1 MPAILLLP
9 DLLINQIAAGEV
21 IERPASALKEL
32 LENSL
37 DAGATDIAV
46 QLEGGGVKLL
56 RVRDNGKGIAKD
68 ELPLALMRHAT
79 SKIASLE
86 DLQKVASM
94 GFRGEA
100 LASMAAVAHLSL
112 TSRTAH
118 ETHGWK
124 VDTLN
129 GIVGEPAPASHA
141 PGTTVELREL
151 YFNTPARRKFLKS
164 EATEFA
170 HCEET
175 FKRIAL
181 SRPYVA
187 FSLQHN
193 GKTIWQLPATPHSP
207 LPQAGEG
214 LGERADV
221 RAAALN
227 RISAI
232 LGEEFGHAAVGVER
246 QAAGLSLRG
255 LAALPA
261 YSRSNRDAQYFFVNG
276 RFVRDKVASHALRL
290 AYQDILHHQRH
301 PAFVLFLEMPPQQ
314 VDVNVHPAKSEVR
327 FRESQGIHQF
337 IFHTLQQ
344 ALSAPTGSKDSAP
357 TPALPLKGGEHVAV
371 PLPPPPL
378 QGEGRGGDGFSNFQ
392 QRIPFNAAQQQA
404 AYRLWEVQTE
414 KGEEGREKG
423 ETEPAFDVPLPP
435 DGTTSRS
442 TMRVNDARQV
452 AGYSPFPLP
461 DSEHPLGYALAQ
473 LSGIYILAQN
483 AQGLVVVD
491 MHAAHERIVYER
503 LKTSLDAERIATQ
516 PLLIPV
522 SFYAEPLDVAT
533 VEAEQ
538 EALHKLGFDIAPL
551 SPTTLAIRAMP
562 VMLKQSEAE
571 AAAQDVIAELR
582 EYGAS
587 RAMTERRDELLAT
600 LACHGA
606 VRANRILSIT
616 EMNALLR
623 EMEQTERSG
632 QCNHGR
638 PTWFQLGM
646 NELDKMFMR
655 GK

>member
-1 MPAILLLP
+1 MPAIHLLP

-37 DAGATDIAV
+37 DAGASDIAV
-46 QLEGGGVKLL
+46 QLEGGGIKLL
-56 RVRDNGKGIAKD
+56 RVRDDGKGIAKD

-79 SKIASLE
+79 SKIASLD
-86 DLQKVASM
+86 DLQRVASM

-100 LASMAAVAHLSL
+100 LASMAAVAQLVL
-112 TSRTAH
+112 TSRTASG
-118 ETHGWK
+118 EHGWK
-124 VDTLN
+124 VEAMD
-129 GIVGEPAPASHA
+129 GQPGAPAPASHA

-181 SRPYVA
+181 SRPDVA

-193 GKTIWQLPATPHSP
+193 GRTVWQLSMQP
-207 LPQAGEG
+207 LAARITAM
-214 LGERADV
+214 LG
-221 RAAALN
+221 
-227 RISAI
+227 
-232 LGEEFGHAAVGVER
+232 GEFGHAAVPVGHR
-246 QAAGLSLRG
+246 AANLSLQG

-261 YSRSNRDAQYFFVNG
+261 YSRGTRDAQYFFVNG
-276 RFVRDKVASHALRL
+276 RFVRDKVASHALKQ

-301 PAFVLFLEMPPQQ
+301 PAFVLFLDLPPEQ

-337 IFHTLQQ
+337 IFHTLQE
-344 ALSAPTGSKDSAP
+344 ALSAPMAEGDRADSSFRRRPESSAFDHPDDRTSKLAPEGSFPGLRRNDDTS
-357 TPALPLKGGEHVAV
+357 
-371 PLPPPPL
+371 
-378 QGEGRGGDGFSNFQ
+378 RFQ
-392 QRIPFNAAQQQA
+392 QQDMPLGVAQQQA

-414 KGEEGREKG
+414 VRGARCEERN
-423 ETEPAFDVPLPP
+423 TEPEAVTLLDP
-435 DGTTSRS
+435 RS
-442 TMRVNDARQV
+442 SIHD
-452 AGYSPFPLP
+452 
-461 DSEHPLGYALAQ
+461 EHPLGFALAQ

-483 AQGLVVVD
+483 QHGLVVVD

-503 LKTSLDAERIATQ
+503 LKAALDAQQVATQ

-522 SFYAEPLDVAT
+522 SFHAEPLDVAT

-538 EALHKLGFDIAPL
+538 DALDMLGFDIAPL
-551 SPTTLAIRAMP
+551 SPTRLVVRAMP
-562 VMLKQSEAE
+562 ALLRQTEAE
-571 AAAQDVIAELR
+571 TLAQEVLRELR
-582 EYGAS
+582 EFGAS
-587 RAMTERRDELLAT
+587 RALTERRDALLAT

-623 EMEQTERSG
+623 EMEQTERAG

-646 NELDKMFMR
+646 AELDRMFMR

>member
-1 MPAILLLP
+1 MPAIHLLP

-46 QLEGGGVKLL
+46 QLESGGIKLL

-86 DLQKVASM
+86 DLQQVASM

-112 TSRTAH
+112 TSRTVH
-118 ETHGWK
+118 DTHGWK
-124 VDTLN
+124 VDAMN
-129 GIVGEPAPASHA
+129 GVVGEPAPASHA
-141 PGTTVELREL
+141 PGTTVEIRDL

-170 HCEET
+170 WCEEA

-181 SRPYVA
+181 SRPDVA

-193 GKTIWQLPATPHSP
+193 GKTIWQLPAIPPGLPNPPAP
-207 LPQAGEG
+207 LSGGEP
-214 LGERADV
+214 GEETGV

-246 QAAGLSLRG
+246 QAANLTLRG

-261 YSRSNRDAQYFFVNG
+261 YSRGSRDAQYFFVNG
-276 RFVRDKVASHALRL
+276 RFVRDKVASHALRQ

-301 PAFVLFLEMPPQQ
+301 PAFVLFLDLPPEQ

-344 ALSAPTGSKDSAP
+344 ALAVPASGQDARAPT
-357 TPALPLKGGEHVAV
+357 
-371 PLPPPPL
+371 
-378 QGEGRGGDGFSNFQ
+378 
-392 QRIPFNAAQQQA
+392 AQQPASFIPAQQTMRLGVAEREA
-404 AYRLWEVQTE
+404 AYRLWEMQTGSSE
-414 KGEEGREKG
+414 LEVESGK
-423 ETEPAFDVPLPP
+423 TTPHSPLP
-435 DGTTSRS
+435 TSHS
-442 TMRVNDARQV
+442 PPPNP
-452 AGYSPFPLP
+452 YSPECP
-461 DSEHPLGYALAQ
+461 PLGYALAQ

-483 AQGLVVVD
+483 AHGLVVVD

-503 LKTSLDAERIATQ
+503 LKTSLDAEQIATQ
-516 PLLIPV
+516 QLLIPV

-538 EALHKLGFDIAPL
+538 DALRTLGFDIAPL
-551 SPTTLAIRAMP
+551 SPTRLVVRAMP
-562 VMLKQSEAE
+562 ALLKQAEAE
-571 AAAQDVIAELR
+571 TVAHKVLRELR
-582 EYGAS
+582 EFGAS
-587 RAMTERRDELLAT
+587 RALTERRNELLAT

-623 EMEQTERSG
+623 EMEQTERAD

-638 PTWFQLGM
+638 PTWFQLSM
-646 NELDKMFMR
+646 SELDKMFMR

>member
-1 MPAILLLP
+1 MPAIHLLP

-46 QLEGGGVKLL
+46 QLEGGGIKLL

-86 DLQKVASM
+86 DLQQVASM

-112 TSRTAH
+112 TSRTVH

-124 VDTLN
+124 VDAIN
-129 GIVGEPAPASHA
+129 GLVGEPAPASHA
-141 PGTTVELREL
+141 PGTTVEMRDL

-164 EATEFA
+164 EVTEFA
-170 HCEET
+170 HCEEV

-181 SRPYVA
+181 SRPDVA

-193 GKTIWQLPATPHSP
+193 GKTIWQLPASP
-207 LPQAGEG
+207 LPMPSPQSSPASGRGGERERQSSIPAGEG
-214 LGERADV
+214 QGERDV
-221 RAAALN
+221 VKAAALN

-246 QAAGLSLRG
+246 QAANLTLRG

-261 YSRSNRDAQYFFVNG
+261 YSRGSRDAQYFFVNG
-276 RFVRDKVASHALRL
+276 RFVRDKVASHALRQ

-301 PAFVLFLEMPPQQ
+301 PAFVLFLDLPPEQ

-344 ALSAPTGSKDSAP
+344 ALAVPASGQDARAPT
-357 TPALPLKGGEHVAV
+357 
-371 PLPPPPL
+371 
-378 QGEGRGGDGFSNFQ
+378 
-392 QRIPFNAAQQQA
+392 AQQPASYIPTQQTMRLGVAEREA
-404 AYRLWEVQTE
+404 AYRLWEMQTGSSE
-414 KGEEGREKG
+414 LEVESGK
-423 ETEPAFDVPLPP
+423 TTPHSPLP
-435 DGTTSRS
+435 TSHS
-442 TMRVNDARQV
+442 PPPNP
-452 AGYSPFPLP
+452 YSPECP
-461 DSEHPLGYALAQ
+461 PLGYALAQ

-483 AQGLVVVD
+483 AHGLVVVD

-503 LKTSLDAERIATQ
+503 LKTSLDAEQIATQ
-516 PLLIPV
+516 QLLIPV

-538 EALHKLGFDIAPL
+538 DALRTLGFDIAPL
-551 SPTTLAIRAMP
+551 SPTRLVVRAMP
-562 VMLKQSEAE
+562 ALLKQAEAE
-571 AAAQDVIAELR
+571 TVAHKVLRELR
-582 EYGAS
+582 EFGAS
-587 RAMTERRDELLAT
+587 RALTERRNELLAT

-623 EMEQTERSG
+623 EMEQTERAD

-638 PTWFQLGM
+638 PTWFQLSMG
-646 NELDKMFMR
+646 ELDKMFMR